1 MAAALGLAARG
12 LGRVW
17 PNPAVGCVIVNQDRV
32 VGRGWTQPGGRPHAE
47 TEALGRAGEAARGA
61 TAYVTFE
68 PCAHHGQT
76 PPCAEALVAAGVA
89 RVVIACPDPDLRVS
103 GEGVAILKTAG
114 IEVVEDVMREK
125 AEALNQG
132 FLTRLSADR
141 PMVTLKI
148 AASIDGRVAT
158 ASGHSRWITSE
169 PARRLGHLLRA
180 KHDAITVGSGTVQAD
195 NPLLTCRLHG
205 LEAASPVRVV
215 FDGQLSTPPASHLVT
230 TADEVL
236 TWLVTTSAAPKAN
249 RKALADTDVEILD
262 VAGHRG
268 GSIDMTDALEV
279 LAARGLTRMLVE
291 GGPRLATVFLKAG
304 LADRVAWF
312 SAPIALGGDAMPALS
327 DLGLD
332 RVDDAIRLVPDETM
346 AIGDDMLRMAH
357 VLHAET
363 GEQ

>member
-1 MAAALGLAARG
+1 MAAALRLAARG

-17 PNPAVGCVIVNQDRV
+17 PNPAVGCVIVNRDRV

-47 TEALGRAGEAARGA
+47 TEALRRAGDAARGA

-76 PPCAEALVAAGVA
+76 PPCADALVAAGVG
-89 RVVIACPDPDLRVS
+89 RVVIACPDPDPRVA
-103 GEGVAILKTAG
+103 GRGVAILKAAG
-114 IEVVEDVMREK
+114 IEVAEGVMREA
-125 AEALNQG
+125 AEDLNQG

-158 ASGHSRWITSE
+158 ANGHSHWITAE

-180 KHDAITVGSGTVQAD
+180 NHDAIAVGSGTVKAD

-205 LEAASPVRVV
+205 LEDATPVRVV
-215 FDGQLSTPPASHLVT
+215 FDGQLATSPDSQLVT
-230 TADEVL
+230 TSDAVP
-236 TWLVTTSAAPKAN
+236 TWLVTTGAAPKSN
-249 RKALADTDVEILD
+249 RKALGETDVEIIE
-262 VAGHRG
+262 VGGHRD
-268 GSIDMTDALEV
+268 GSIDIGDALET

-312 SAPIALGGDAMPALS
+312 SAPIALGGDALPALG
-327 DLGLD
+327 DLHID
-332 RVDDAIRLVPDETM
+332 RVDKAFRLVPDETM
-346 AIGDDMLRMAH
+346 AIGNDILRMARI
-357 VLHAET
+357 VHAET
-363 GEQ
+363 EE

>member
-1 MAAALGLAARG
+1 MAAALRLAARG

-17 PNPAVGCVIVNQDRV
+17 PNPAVGCVIVNQERV

-47 TEALGRAGEAARGA
+47 TEALRRAGEAARGA

-76 PPCAEALVAAGVA
+76 PPCAEALVAAGIG
-89 RVVIACPDPDLRVS
+89 RVVIGCPDPDPRVA
-103 GEGVAILKTAG
+103 GKGVAILRTAG
-114 IEVVEDVMREK
+114 IEVVEYVMREA
-125 AEALNQG
+125 AETLNQG

-158 ASGHSRWITSE
+158 ASGHSRWITDE

-180 KHDAITVGSGTVQAD
+180 NHDAIAVGSGTVKAD

-205 LEAASPVRVV
+205 LEDTSPVRVV
-215 FDGQLSTPPASHLVT
+215 FDGQLATSPDSQLVSTSDRVP
-230 TADEVL
+230 
-236 TWLVTTSAAPKAN
+236 TWLVTTKAAPKAN
-249 RKALADTDVEILD
+249 RKALAETDVEIID
-262 VAGHRG
+262 VGGHRD
-268 GSIDMTDALEV
+268 GSIDMADALEA
-279 LAARGLTRMLVE
+279 LAARGVTRVLVE

-312 SAPIALGGDAMPALS
+312 SAPIALGGDALPALG
-327 DLGLD
+327 DLGFD
-332 RVDDAIRLVPDETM
+332 RVDEAFRLVPDDIM
-346 AIGDDMLRMAH
+346 LIGNDMLCMARI
-357 VLHAET
+357 VHAEI
-363 GEQ
+363 EE